1 MSASN
6 YIIGGNDEHGQNPPT
21 ANKRTPIM
29 LYLERSIYENEFN
42 RPAKIYYFISLLRS
56 GFNVFDVHPEIYD
69 VPISTRVSRA
79 NNANITLLVTFAY
92 NAFGSGQS
100 FNSVSGA
107 LTFYSERNVF
117 AERSK
122 ELSEDVFLG
131 ITENSLQTKGL
142 GISTLAN
149 VGILQSV
156 RAPSTL
162 AECGFMTNLREA
174 RLMLDPAWQKSIAF
188 GATQGIC
195 TYMGEP
201 YISEGNPNAYPILRR
216 NSRGNYVKILQYYL
230 TIYGYDVNA
239 DGIFGINTESAVKQF
254 QADNGLIADGIVGRL
269 TWAKLLLTQPSAN
282 VLRRGSRGTSVYY
295 LQMKLLSKLYPLG
308 NVDSIFGQRTENAVK
323 AFQTESGLT
332 ADGIVGPLTWA
343 MINTLDSPRN

>member
-29 LYLERSIYENEFN
+29 PYLERSIYENEFN

-122 ELSEDVFLG
+122 ELSEDVFLPK
-131 ITENSLQTKGL
+131 IPCKLRDLEFQRLQTL
-142 GISTLAN
+142 EYYSLSEP
-149 VGILQSV
+149 LLPSQSV
-156 RAPSTL
+156 DL
-162 AECGFMTNLREA
+162 
-174 RLMLDPAWQKSIAF
+174 
-188 GATQGIC
+188 
-195 TYMGEP
+195 
-201 YISEGNPNAYPILRR
+201 
-216 NSRGNYVKILQYYL
+216 
-230 TIYGYDVNA
+230 
-239 DGIFGINTESAVKQF
+239 
-254 QADNGLIADGIVGRL
+254 
-269 TWAKLLLTQPSAN
+269 
-282 VLRRGSRGTSVYY
+282 
-295 LQMKLLSKLYPLG
+295 
-308 NVDSIFGQRTENAVK
+308 
-323 AFQTESGLT
+323 
-332 ADGIVGPLTWA
+332 
-343 MINTLDSPRN
+343 